1 MDIPDTDL
9 SIPFV
14 EKGDVVRLKRPYW
27 PDASSLHP
35 SVNKALSR
43 LLINHSDI
51 DTGDAEKPEKV
62 SPALCRQDEHAH
74 EILNWTHGTVVEI
87 LDRYTGGEL
96 DWKAVDQFQ
105 TASRTGDKASRPVR
119 NVALQL
125 HNPSTGLVYY
135 DNGAGHRGIPS
146 YVDFHTAQLSLIQK
160 HNRSY
165 EQRTTDIANLHR
177 SLGIN
182 EAEHHDPHFDA
193 E

>member
-1 MDIPDTDL
+1 MDTPYTDL
-9 SIPFV
+9 TLPFV

-27 PDASSLHP
+27 PDTSSLHR

-43 LLINHSDI
+43 LLINHPEI
-51 DTGDAEKPEKV
+51 ETRDAEKPEEV
-62 SPALCRQDEHAH
+62 SLVLCRQDERAH
-74 EILNWTHGTVVEI
+74 EILNFTHATVVEI
-87 LDRYTGGEL
+87 LDRYSGGEL
-96 DWKAVDQFQ
+96 NWRAIDRFQ
-105 TASRTGDKASRPVR
+105 AASGTNDRAGRPVQ

-135 DNGAGHRGIPS
+135 DRGAGTRGIPS

-160 HNRSY
+160 HDRSY
-165 EQRTTDIANLHR
+165 EQRTTDIGNLHR
-177 SLGIN
+177 SFGIT